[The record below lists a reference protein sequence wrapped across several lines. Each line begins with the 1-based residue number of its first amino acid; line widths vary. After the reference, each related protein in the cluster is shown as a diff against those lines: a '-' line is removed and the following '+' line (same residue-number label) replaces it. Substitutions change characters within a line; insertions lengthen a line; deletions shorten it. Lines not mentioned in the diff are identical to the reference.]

1 MLVLYSVCHTS
12 GHYNLPW
19 NVKILSWIMACISE
33 ITVILIGNYRA
44 LEMFLIMI
52 ECYSSSQPVCSSDV
66 FIYMSRPGARELS
79 VFYIFPIPL
88 QFSTKLKYET
98 DLLVHIILIWVYVIE
113 YFFKGLILK
122 FLGRTALPI
131 VILKEKDNPFSN
143 QHRKDKGFQRMKG
156 ILFRVLV

>member
-19 NVKILSWIMACISE
+19 NVKFLSWIMACISE

-66 FIYMSRPGARELS
+66 FIYMSRPGAGELS
-79 VFYIFPIPL
+79 VLYTFPFPL
-88 QFSTKLKYET
+88 LFSTKLRYESQ
-98 DLLVHIILIWVYVIE
+98 LLVHILLIWASVLMYL
-113 YFFKGLILK
+113 FKDVILK
-122 FLGRTALPI
+122 FLAGKALPI
-131 VILKEKDNPFSN
+131 LIWKETVNPF
-143 QHRKDKGFQRMKG
+143 
-156 ILFRVLV
+156 

>member
-52 ECYSSSQPVCSSDV
+52 ECYSSFQPVCSSDV
-66 FIYMSRPGARELS
+66 FIYMSNLGLENCP
-79 VFYIFPIPL
+79 FFCTFPFPL
-88 QFSTKLKYET
+88 QSSGKLKYEDNLSARNILFWS
-98 DLLVHIILIWVYVIE
+98 DLCDSIFISVQSLKISRWVSSPN
-113 YFFKGLILK
+113 
-122 FLGRTALPI
+122 A
-131 VILKEKDNPFSN
+131 D
-143 QHRKDKGFQRMKG
+143 FQRN
-156 ILFRVLV
+156 R

>member
-52 ECYSSSQPVCSSDV
+52 ECYSSFQPVCSSDV
-66 FIYMSRPGARELS
+66 FIYMSKLGVRELS
-79 VFYIFPIPL
+79 VFCTFPFPL
-88 QFSTKLKYET
+88 HSSVKLRYEAS
-98 DLLVHIILIWVYVIE
+98 LSAHIILFWSDLCHSVFIKVQSLKISR
-113 YFFKGLILK
+113 LISS
-122 FLGRTALPI
+122 
-131 VILKEKDNPFSN
+131 FSA
-143 QHRKDKGFQRMKG
+143 DFQRERQSKWSLKASRG
-156 ILFRVLV
+156 LQV